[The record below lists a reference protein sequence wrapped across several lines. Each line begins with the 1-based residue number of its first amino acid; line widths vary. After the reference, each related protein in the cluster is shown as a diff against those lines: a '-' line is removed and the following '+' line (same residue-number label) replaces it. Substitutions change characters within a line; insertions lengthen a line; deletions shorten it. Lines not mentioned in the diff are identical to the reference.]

1 MEHLDH
7 PAMEPVRS
15 DVRLQLL
22 NAALGAWLFAS
33 TFVLPRNGTTGF
45 NMWLVGLLVVAS
57 ALTAIYVPAARYG
70 TMILAG
76 WLLFSAIDQDHG
88 SEWVALHDAALALAI
103 FVVAL
108 TPGHVPQTAERVAA

>member
-1 MEHLDH
+1 MA
-7 PAMEPVRS
+7 PARS

-22 NAALGAWLFAS
+22 DAALGAWLFAS

-57 ALTAIYVPAARYG
+57 ALSAIYVPAARYG

-76 WLLFSAIDQDHG
+76 WLLFTAIDQVHE
-88 SEWVALHDAALALAI
+88 STALAIHDGALSLAI
-103 FVVAL
+103 FVLAL
-108 TPGHVPQTAERVAA
+108 FPGRVPESPGRVTA